1 MLGVRPAAK
10 HLECTLQKCRDEK
23 ILSCFL
29 HSYQY
34 LQCDGFKSHPSL
46 QRALLCTFTDFGSMH
61 CARHRFERIAH
72 SHHSC
77 MGNPHINSDTNY
89 ASLRT
94 REKDTRERVREFR
107 ALWAH
112 YCEKAQMFQNTIK
125 CNAMLFY
132 LFS

>member
-1 MLGVRPAAK
+1 MKMGSFFK
-10 HLECTLQKCRDEK
+10 YM
-23 ILSCFL
+23 
-29 HSYQY
+29 SYI
-34 LQCDGFKSHPSL
+34 SL
-46 QRALLCTFTDFGSMH
+46 PNDD
-61 CARHRFERIAH
+61 
-72 SHHSC
+72 
-77 MGNPHINSDTNY
+77 INSDTNY